1 MSDNENDV
9 EDFGDAE
16 GGEEHAAADLLHIP
30 EIAIPDGID
39 PATANLLKMQMT
51 MMQTLMAT
59 QLAQMEKRLDYET
72 RERRLLAR
80 ELAKRDSVTPK
91 IMGKAPLFDMEKD
104 RDNFETWKLKW
115 KDFLVSSNI
124 NAIEKAAVKE
134 EQMKAALTAA
144 LSNDTLKWLNG
155 QGFSLDDLGKADFI
169 IEKIDEHIQG
179 TTNPYVQVVELIGR
193 KKSSNESFDHF
204 VTDVCERVKRCALDK
219 VTNVTDWFTTMI
231 VVANHDDVE
240 VRKKLLLQK
249 DLKLD
254 KAKAICKEEE
264 KAAKTSQMLGASRT
278 SSGDNYGA
286 SQVQTPPSAAATSSY
301 QSSRGRGQFRGR
313 GGQHGGRGGHQQQER
328 GRSQSRGR
336 SESRDRSGSRDREG
350 GSCYRCGNSHQGT
363 CPAIDKKC
371 SNCQKIGHY
380 ARACR
385 GPKATTSTS
394 SAASASLASL
404 TIASACNPDKL
415 ELVEVEIE
423 NIDGKKE
430 KIKALPDTGANIT
443 AFEPEILPKL
453 GLSVDNLVEETKIP
467 KSADGSALRTLGS
480 VQVRISKS
488 GRTTEFV
495 TAYIIKNLQQPILS
509 RQVL

>member
-264 KAAKTSQMLGASRT
+264 KAAKTSKMLGASRT

-301 QSSRGRGQFRGR
+301 QSNRGRGQFRGFVVPVAACTTC
-313 GGQHGGRGGHQQQER
+313 GRY
-328 GRSQSRGR
+328 QSPR
-336 SESRDRSGSRDREG
+336 
-350 GSCYRCGNSHQGT
+350 
-363 CPAIDKKC
+363 
-371 SNCQKIGHY
+371 
-380 ARACR
+380 
-385 GPKATTSTS
+385 
-394 SAASASLASL
+394 
-404 TIASACNPDKL
+404 
-415 ELVEVEIE
+415 
-423 NIDGKKE
+423 
-430 KIKALPDTGANIT
+430 
-443 AFEPEILPKL
+443 
-453 GLSVDNLVEETKIP
+453 
-467 KSADGSALRTLGS
+467 
-480 VQVRISKS
+480 
-488 GRTTEFV
+488 
-495 TAYIIKNLQQPILS
+495 
-509 RQVL
+509 

>member
-1 MSDNENDV
+1 
-9 EDFGDAE
+9 
-16 GGEEHAAADLLHIP
+16 
-30 EIAIPDGID
+30 
-39 PATANLLKMQMT
+39 
-51 MMQTLMAT
+51 
-59 QLAQMEKRLDYET
+59 
-72 RERRLLAR
+72 
-80 ELAKRDSVTPK
+80 
-91 IMGKAPLFDMEKD
+91 MEKD

-124 NAIEKAAVKE
+124 NAIEKAAIKE

-155 QGFSLDDLGKADFI
+155 QGFSLDHLGKADFI

-179 TTNPYVQVVELIGR
+179 TTNPYVQVVELIG
-193 KKSSNESFDHF
+193 HF
-204 VTDVCERVKRCALDK
+204 VTDVCERVKSCTLDK

-231 VVANHDDVE
+231 VVANHDE
-240 VRKKLLLQK
+240 V
-249 DLKLD
+249 
-254 KAKAICKEEE
+254 E

-404 TIASACNPDKL
+404 TIASA
-415 ELVEVEIE
+415 
-423 NIDGKKE
+423 
-430 KIKALPDTGANIT
+430 
-443 AFEPEILPKL
+443 
-453 GLSVDNLVEETKIP
+453 
-467 KSADGSALRTLGS
+467 
-480 VQVRISKS
+480 
-488 GRTTEFV
+488 
-495 TAYIIKNLQQPILS
+495 
-509 RQVL
+509 